1 MTSDADGTARFSLRP
16 VEDEPARP
24 PRYTVTITG
33 SALYDGYLCL
43 QYAVSP
49 TPPPLIG
56 DRSLHEGGDVGL
68 AVDRH
73 RHVYH
78 GGHTGYRTSRSGSRV
93 VGALKIGPATW
104 TGLGPVRVLF
114 PPFAHTPG
122 LDRILCEVQVI
133 IDAGRVRSASV
144 RRC

>member
-1 MTSDADGTARFSLRP
+1 MTSCADETPRCAQLADANASTRQ
-16 VEDEPARP
+16 

-33 SALYDGYLCL
+33 SALYGRYLCL
-43 QYAVSP
+43 QYDVTP
-49 TPPPLIG
+49 TPPQLIG

-78 GGHTGYRTSRSGSRV
+78 GGQAGYRTTRTGSHV
-93 VGALKIGPATW
+93 VGALKIGPARW
-104 TGLGPVRVLF
+104 AGLGPVRVLF

-133 IDAGRVRSASV
+133 IDANRVRSASV
-144 RRC
+144 RRR